1 MTWWKTRVKC
11 VCLKIPWNMLEGKG
25 LMFTLITP
33 SFPVVRW
40 ETFVSFTNPKN
51 RMEAIINTLQPVR
64 LDVKSEGHQFR
75 CHCTMD
81 QHACCMPHV
90 KQAHGGKQQQT

>member
-1 MTWWKTRVKC
+1 MSWGKTKVENVR
-11 VCLKIPWNMLEGKG
+11 LPIPWKMLEGM
-25 LMFTLITP
+25 MFTLC
-33 SFPVVRW
+33 FPVVGWKR
-40 ETFVSFTNPKN
+40 FVSLNNPKN

-64 LDVKSEGHQFR
+64 LDVKSEGHHDR
-75 CHCTMD
+75 CFHTMD

>member
-1 MTWWKTRVKC
+1 MSWGKTEVED
-11 VCLKIPWNMLEGKG
+11 VCLPIPWKMLEG
-25 LMFTLITP
+25 MMVTLR
-33 SFPVVRW
+33 FPVVGWKRV
-40 ETFVSFTNPKN
+40 TSLSNPKN

-64 LDVKSEGHQFR
+64 LDVKSEGHHDR
-75 CHCTMD
+75 CFHTMD